1 MSRLHNKINHIVRR
15 SFMFHYRVF
24 AAASH
29 GQVVA
34 ECRDLSQNAAA
45 SGNSRDLSQTVAN
58 RLKFAKL
65 AERCV
70 RASQNCSA
78 NPLIN

>member
-1 MSRLHNKINHIVRR
+1 MQNEINQLVRR

-24 AAASH
+24 AADSH

-45 SGNSRDLSQTVAN
+45 CRNSRDLSQTVAN
-58 RLKFAKL
+58 RLTLVKL
-65 AERCV
+65 AERSV
-70 RASQNCSA
+70 RVSQNCSA
-78 NPLIN
+78 NPLTN